1 MFSARTS
8 GLESVRAYS
17 HYLTMKG
24 QFIGLTTIDGH
35 KPTVEEIEMRSE
47 IRRTCDRVAKVL
59 PNCKANDIASL
70 TGYYSLLYAIGYCKL
85 PESPLLEKQRDR
97 LLRSWK
103 SGDKAIEES
112 DVYGVLSDSAHNPL
126 SPMSTA
132 SSQAFNKLREDWVK
146 TLKRYNSFPNIGTYE
161 RYNRLA
167 LIMRDNVDSYFAG
180 DCTVAKKAWFEKNK
194 ITQYSTVSTKI
205 LTAYRQF
212 VCSLF
217 PAVLGSREMK
227 KLDIEVLNE
236 LVKRKDLNYYDLKA
250 YRLALAFETHV
261 DA

>member
-1 MFSARTS
+1 M
-8 GLESVRAYS
+8 ESIRSYS
-17 HYLTMKG
+17 HYLIMKG

-35 KPTVEEIEMRSE
+35 KPTVEEIEVRGE
-47 IRRTCDRVAKVL
+47 IRRTCDKIAKIL
-59 PNCKANDIASL
+59 PNCTANDISSL
-70 TGYYSLLYAIGYCKL
+70 TDYYSLLHTIGFCRL
-85 PESPLLEKQRDR
+85 PEASLLEKQRDR

-146 TLKRYNSFPNIGTYE
+146 TLKRNNSFPNIDTFE

-167 LIMRDNVDSYFAG
+167 LIMRDNVDSYFGG
-180 DCTVAKKAWFEKNK
+180 DCTVAKEAWFEKNK

-217 PAVLGSREMK
+217 PAVLSSREMK

-236 LVKRKDLNYYDLKA
+236 LVKRKDLNNYDLKA
-250 YRLALAFETHV
+250 YQLALAFETRK